1 MFNFTAMLRVE
12 ELHIYPIKS
21 IGGLS
26 VQSAQVLATGL
37 EHDRLMMLVDGNNR
51 FLSQREMPALAL
63 LHPAFDKEGLRI
75 VHKKQPDRSV
85 VIPFRPEGRQTLRVT
100 VWDDHCEALLFDQ
113 SVHDWF
119 SAVLGTSC
127 RLVYLP
133 ETTHR
138 LVHDV
143 HAGGADITSFSDGFP
158 LLLAGCAALDDL
170 NRRLDEPVPMN
181 RFRPNIVFSG
191 GEPFLEDRLD
201 SFSIGPVRLRAV
213 KPCAR
218 CVITTINQDN
228 GTSSREPLKTLAAY
242 RTKNNKVMF
251 GQNLLTSGEGRINVG
266 DELSDLV
273 FHNYSA

>member
-1 MFNFTAMLRVE
+1 
-12 ELHIYPIKS
+12 
-21 IGGLS
+21 
-26 VQSAQVLATGL
+26 
-37 EHDRLMMLVDGNNR
+37 
-51 FLSQREMPALAL
+51 
-63 LHPAFDKEGLRI
+63 
-75 VHKKQPDRSV
+75 
-85 VIPFRPEGRQTLRVT
+85 
-100 VWDDHCEALLFDQ
+100 
-113 SVHDWF
+113 
-119 SAVLGTSC
+119 
-127 RLVYLP
+127 
-133 ETTHR
+133 
-138 LVHDV
+138 
-143 HAGGADITSFSDGFP
+143 
-158 LLLAGCAALDDL
+158 
-170 NRRLDEPVPMN
+170 MN

-273 FHNYSA
+273 FHNHSA